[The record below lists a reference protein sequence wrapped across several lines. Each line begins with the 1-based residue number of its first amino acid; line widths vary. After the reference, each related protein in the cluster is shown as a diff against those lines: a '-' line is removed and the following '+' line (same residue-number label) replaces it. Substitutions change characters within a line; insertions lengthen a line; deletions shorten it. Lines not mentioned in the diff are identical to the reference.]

1 MRPRPGQAYLFALI
15 DAKRRSGGVGNPRQD
30 YFYDHVRLA
39 PFAVLISVRL
49 AQGAIQLIIEWA
61 GGFAE

>member
-1 MRPRPGQAYLFALI
+1 MQGG
-15 DAKRRSGGVGNPRQD
+15 RSSGAGNPRQD

-49 AQGAIQLIIEWA
+49 AQGKIQPIIEWA
-61 GGFAE
+61 GGFAQ